1 MSVFI
6 EKSESEEQL
15 LSDLTHSLLEGD
27 MPRARRLLFG
37 EISESPRA
45 VNSEVAK
52 ALRWGL
58 NIRFSDAPLPPT
70 TTSFMHVCA
79 RQGHVDLVRE
89 VLKAKHPETVE
100 GIPTATAREWLDFLC
115 TSWSFGLGFQPS
127 PLLTIILA
135 LSEIQDRPGFFAI
148 ALDYMPRDVLAA
160 ELDKRKSGDPASDE
174 HFAAIQTCGL
184 QVACERRLL
193 KRR

>member
-1 MSVFI
+1 
-6 EKSESEEQL
+6 
-15 LSDLTHSLLEGD
+15 

-37 EISESPRA
+37 EVAVSPRA
-45 VNSEVAK
+45 VNSEVAR

-58 NIRFSDAPLPPT
+58 SIRLSDSSLPPA

-100 GIPTATAREWLDFLC
+100 GIRTATAREWLDFLY
-115 TSWSFGLGFQPS
+115 TSWSFGLGFQPA

-148 ALDYMPRDVLAA
+148 ALDYMPRDVLAI
-160 ELDKRKSGDPASDE
+160 ELDKRKSEDPASDE

-184 QVACERRLL
+184 RVASERRLL
-193 KRR
+193 KKR

>member
-1 MSVFI
+1 MPFFI
-6 EKSESEEQL
+6 EQSESEQQV

-37 EISESPRA
+37 DVTVLPRA
-45 VNSEVAK
+45 VSSEVAK

-58 NIRFSDAPLPPT
+58 SIRLFDAPFSLT
-70 TTSFMHVCA
+70 TTSFLHVCA

-100 GIPTATAREWLDFLC
+100 GIPTATARERLDFLC
-115 TSWSFGLGFQPS
+115 TSWSFGLGFQPQH
-127 PLLTIILA
+127 LFTIILA
-135 LSEIQDRPGFFAI
+135 FSEIQDRPGFFAI

-160 ELDKRKSGDPASDE
+160 ELDKRKSEDPASAE
-174 HFAAIQTCGL
+174 HLAAIQTCGL
-184 QVACERRLL
+184 QVARERRVI
-193 KRR
+193 KKS